1 MNHVIIIDD
10 EIQSRNGI
18 AEIFR
23 NHSPQWEIGGV
34 FEDGSQALE
43 YLLQHPEINL
53 IVTDIRMPKFD
64 GLELISRI
72 RQYNKLIPIII
83 ISGYSEFSYAK
94 KAVDYQVFRYIVK
107 PILPSEF
114 DAVITSVENFF
125 RLEDDPFNEYNLTS
139 SEFDQFLDLLFSES
153 VSLNKSQTIHILEKQ
168 CGFSFQGAWFL
179 LIAGNHEFN
188 NHIDN
193 HRALIQNFASEISPE
208 HHVFLFHEKIY
219 CIILQKTDIDYDAF
233 KRHMQK
239 FIWKFSS
246 DLFVHTGIYHSCNND
261 TLKNAFFSALSTL
274 TQFFYSKTS
283 VHIYQDQKLCD
294 FPYSVYKNLQL
305 QLTNGNLL
313 NIRDEIYS
321 FMDYIRVK
329 QPSYYELHSWINKI
343 THIIIQYCN
352 DKKVPSSYYID
363 YTENLQFLYNFYCL
377 EDIENTLLAMIDNI
391 FEKIAEQT
399 NSTNTFLVE
408 QIQNYLSD
416 HISENLTLSDLGDV
430 FGISYSSLSN
440 IFSSTTGQTIIEYL
454 TFIRMQ
460 RAKELLINTNKKIYE
475 ICSDIGYSEPKYF
488 IKRFHQI
495 VGVTPKEYRKIYTK

>member
-1 MNHVIIIDD
+1 MNRVVIIDD

-23 NHSPQWEIGGV
+23 NHSPQWEIGGL

-188 NHIDN
+188 NHIDD

-261 TLKNAFFSALSTL
+261 TLKNAFFSAQKNCLSIPTKK
-274 TQFFYSKTS
+274 YMRS
-283 VHIYQDQKLCD
+283 V
-294 FPYSVYKNLQL
+294 
-305 QLTNGNLL
+305 
-313 NIRDEIYS
+313 
-321 FMDYIRVK
+321 
-329 QPSYYELHSWINKI
+329 
-343 THIIIQYCN
+343 
-352 DKKVPSSYYID
+352 
-363 YTENLQFLYNFYCL
+363 
-377 EDIENTLLAMIDNI
+377 
-391 FEKIAEQT
+391 
-399 NSTNTFLVE
+399 
-408 QIQNYLSD
+408 
-416 HISENLTLSDLGDV
+416 LTLDTLNPNILLSGS
-430 FGISYSSLSN
+430 IRSLVLPQRNTGRSIRN
-440 IFSSTTGQTIIEYL
+440 NSRDIIFSNENNIPFSISI
-454 TFIRMQ
+454 
-460 RAKELLINTNKKIYE
+460 
-475 ICSDIGYSEPKYF
+475 KYF
-488 IKRFHQI
+488 CQLMGIHTLIWFNPRLPQL
-495 VGVTPKEYRKIYTK
+495 